1 MVCNCFVSNRSPPSG
16 AVKKE
21 VMMCGNELRVL
32 GFGAALLLPAACSS
46 GPLALPDSQT
56 PLGMEFQVADT
67 LFGPGDTIRV
77 NLSNN
82 TEYELGYNLCFAD
95 LERRVDGSWLV
106 VQRYP
111 QGTACITPLYILP
124 PGESTFG
131 LQIVYPFLDSGVY
144 RLRDQVEWPIRE
156 GRVDVISNGFSI
168 AQE

>member
-1 MVCNCFVSNRSPPSG
+1 MEMSSR
-16 AVKKE
+16 A
-21 VMMCGNELRVL
+21 RAL

-46 GPLALPDSQT
+46 GPLDALPDSQT
-56 PLGMEFQVADT
+56 PPGLEFQVADT

-82 TEYELGYNLCFAD
+82 TEYELGYNLCLAD

-111 QGTACITPLYILP
+111 QDTDCIAPLYVLQ

-131 LQIVYPFLDSGVY
+131 VQIVYPFLDSGIY
-144 RLRDQVEWPIRE
+144 RFRDQVEWPLSN
-156 GRVDVISNGFSI
+156 GRVELISNGFSI

>member
-1 MVCNCFVSNRSPPSG
+1 MKMSSR
-16 AVKKE
+16 A
-21 VMMCGNELRVL
+21 RAL

-56 PLGMEFQVADT
+56 PPGIEFQVADK

-82 TEYELGYNLCFAD
+82 TEYALGYTFCLAD

-106 VQRYP
+106 VQRFP
-111 QGTACITPLYILP
+111 QPILCTHQLYILR
-124 PGESTFG
+124 PGESTFAV
-131 LQIVYPFLDSGVY
+131 QIVYPGLDSGVY
-144 RLRDQVEWPIRE
+144 RLRHQIEWPHRN
-156 GRVDVISNGFSI
+156 GRVEIISNGFSI

>member
-1 MVCNCFVSNRSPPSG
+1 MEMSSR
-16 AVKKE
+16 A
-21 VMMCGNELRVL
+21 RAL

-56 PLGMEFQVADT
+56 PPGIEFQVADT

-82 TEYELGYNLCFAD
+82 TEYELGYNLCLVD

-106 VQRYP
+106 VQRFP
-111 QGTACITPLYILP
+111 QNTFCTDQLSILQ
-124 PGESTFG
+124 PGESAFG
-131 LQIVYPFLDSGVY
+131 LQIVYPFLDSGIY
-144 RLRDQVEWPIRE
+144 RFRDQVEWPLSN
-156 GRVDVISNGFSI
+156 GRVELISDGFSI

>member
-1 MVCNCFVSNRSPPSG
+1 MEMSSRAS
-16 AVKKE
+16 
-21 VMMCGNELRVL
+21 VL

-46 GPLALPDSQT
+46 GPLDLPDSQT
-56 PLGMEFQVADT
+56 PPGIEFQVAET

-82 TEYELGYNLCFAD
+82 TEYALGYNLCTAD

-111 QGTACITPLYILP
+111 QDTSCTLQLDILR

-131 LQIVYPFLDSGVY
+131 VQIVYPFLDSGVY
-144 RLRDQVEWPIRE
+144 RFRDYVEWPLSGE
-156 GRVDVISNGFSI
+156 GRVEVIGNGFRI